1 VLDPGNYS
9 VLERKFVIGKLGSS
23 YCKECKRALK
33 RGTLI
38 IADSNKP
45 QPQPQMVVAQP
56 VVETVTVQQ
65 TQIQGQPVL
74 NPYPVQ
80 FNVAGNYP
88 VQYQHVY
95 PNAGVSNPYY
105 PYQQ

>member
-1 VLDPGNYS
+1 
-9 VLERKFVIGKLGSS
+9 
-23 YCKECKRALK
+23 
-33 RGTLI
+33 
-38 IADSNKP
+38 
-45 QPQPQMVVAQP
+45 MVVAQP

-80 FNVAGNYP
+80 FNVAANYP

-95 PNAGVSNPYY
+95 PNAGVSKPYY